1 MNFNEMKLA
10 IYESYSNGEITRDAA
25 SRLINSFEN
34 ASIDHELDL
43 ALEAVDNAESS
54 FMESAMKYST
64 GDIAQEVFEAK
75 ATSLGNKV
83 KKAWVAFKKWV
94 KDIIDK
100 IDAKIKSVMSKLTGD
115 KKKVYQKAKFS
126 FKFDLKGIKDDIDTA
141 NKKLKSQSLI
151 DTFHDPWWNG
161 YYQRMMKRSAVG
173 FAAGFGITGAGYY
186 VLTGKARDDLV
197 DAIRAGLFTLSNT
210 LDKLEASATDSK
222 FISFLRPAVNVAN
235 RAIMAAYPSIGSRRE
250 ENNNERYR
258 STQASAAEM
267 IKDYPDLKAIEDEL
281 NKLKE
286 EQKAAEDKLNNTDR
300 SDFNAHF
307 NAVDENIA
315 IGRRIVNLE
324 TRLFNAYSKYN
335 AQQDM
340 GIDNLAR
347 ALFGQYVGM
356 VIGASKTVIRSAMV
370 DVKKIAY
377 SANPDKELL
386 GKYISGADE
395 VFKEFY
401 TTEDNV
407 KKIQQMDPGRDADTV
422 VKMYYRAKKTIDSYK
437 KSYDALIKVVK
448 SKGLA

>member
-34 ASIDHELDL
+34 ASMDHELDL

-75 ATSLGNKV
+75 ATSLGDKV
-83 KKAWVAFKKWV
+83 KKAWETFKKWV
-94 KDIIDK
+94 KDIINK

-115 KKKVYQKAKFS
+115 KKKIYQNTKFS

-173 FAAGFGITGAGYY
+173 FVSAVGAGYY
-186 VLTGKARDDLV
+186 VYTGKDRDDLV

-210 LDKLEASATDSK
+210 LDKLEASATDNK

-258 STQASAAEM
+258 NTQASASEM

-286 EQKAAEDKLNNTDR
+286 EQKAAEDKLNSTDQ
-300 SDFNAHF
+300 SDFDAHF
-307 NAVDENIA
+307 NATNDVIA
-315 IGRRIVNLE
+315 IGRKIVNLE

-347 ALFGQYVGM
+347 ALFCQYVGM
-356 VIGASKTVIRSAMV
+356 VIAASKTVIRSAMV
-370 DVKKIAY
+370 SVKKIAY

-401 TTEDNV
+401 NTEDNV